1 VYFKETTYIDKEDFT
16 KVFEHA
22 INKAR
27 HEAIKDEARDDFT
40 RMTRRNTH
48 NENNYDLGEV
58 RRILGYCV
66 QSGTI
71 DHLREAITNRARGG
85 VIDHYALKDSLC
97 NVGQVPDTDALRFCN
112 FFDKDQS
119 KKIHIDLVL
128 QHM

>member
-1 VYFKETTYIDKEDFT
+1 MYFKETTYIDKEDFT

-58 RRILGYCV
+58 RRVWAIACRAGLLIICV
-66 QSGTI
+66 RQSQI
-71 DHLREAITNRARGG
+71 ARVAVLLIIT
-85 VIDHYALKDSLC
+85 L
-97 NVGQVPDTDALRFCN
+97 
-112 FFDKDQS
+112 
-119 KKIHIDLVL
+119 
-128 QHM
+128 